1 MRGEL
6 TSLVPQR
13 RPLPRLSWP
22 QAAEVGQASQAHFM
36 LGLLCLARSAGLH
49 GKEHV
54 FNLPRKTIA
63 ERVRVIVEKEKW

>member
-13 RPLPRLSWP
+13 RPLPRLSRP
-22 QAAEVGQASQAHFM
+22 QAAEVGQASQAHFV
-36 LGLLCLARSAGLH
+36 LGLLCLAWSAGLH

-54 FNLPRKTIA
+54 FN
-63 ERVRVIVEKEKW
+63 